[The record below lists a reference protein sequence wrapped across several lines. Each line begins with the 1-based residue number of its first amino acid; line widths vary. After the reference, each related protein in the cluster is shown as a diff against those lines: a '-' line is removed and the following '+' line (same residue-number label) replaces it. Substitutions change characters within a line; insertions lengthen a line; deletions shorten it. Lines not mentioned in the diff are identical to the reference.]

1 MARKHQHK
9 INLVQAIKTT
19 MWIVFLLLATDVYC
33 QEKGSIRV
41 IQPAGLDSLLAISK
55 NNKAYNKIEGYRVQI
70 FMESGNEAVG
80 RAQQVI
86 ADFAAIHPNIPTYL
100 SFGQPYYRVRVG
112 NFRTRLEAESQLP
125 NISLR
130 YSKAFIIKENIEPP
144 QLFSV
149 PINPIEP

>member
-1 MARKHQHK
+1 MARNHYHK
-9 INLVQAIKTT
+9 KLFAKAIKTT
-19 MWIVFLLLATDVYC
+19 VWIVFLLSTMDVYC

-41 IQPAGLDSLLAISK
+41 IKPVGLDSLLAISK

-86 ADFAAIHPNIPTYL
+86 ADFAELYPNIPTYL

-112 NFRTRLEAESQLP
+112 NFRTRLEAENQLP